1 MQCNTCPIVPGSR
14 VHRSACRPQGHP
26 AQDSGLPAARN
37 LVFPAAGAG
46 STSHPQEDPVHEPQ
60 ISFTGNL
67 AQPPTLRTVAGG
79 MAVADFRVACTQRR
93 KSPEGE
99 WVDGET
105 LWFGVTCWRTVA
117 ENAAAS
123 LSKGDRVVVHG
134 RLAQHAWTGDD
145 GAVRTS
151 LEVDA
156 TSVGV
161 DLSRGRATIERP
173 VRATAAAATV
183 WGDHSPTGT
192 VPASGETIVP
202 QHDLDDGDDRDQERA
217 A

>member
-1 MQCNTCPIVPGSR
+1 M
-14 VHRSACRPQGHP
+14 
-26 AQDSGLPAARN
+26 
-37 LVFPAAGAG
+37 
-46 STSHPQEDPVHEPQ
+46 HEPQ

-67 AQPPTLRTVAGG
+67 AQTPTLRSVAGG
-79 MAVADFRVACTQRR
+79 MPVASFRVACTPRR
-93 KSPEGE
+93 KGP
-99 WVDGET
+99 DGRWADGST
-105 LWFGVTCWRTVA
+105 MWFGVTCWRNIA

-145 GAVRTS
+145 GAERTT

-161 DLSRGRATIERP
+161 DLARGKATIERP
-173 VRATAAAATV
+173 VRAGSAANEIWV
-183 WGDHSPTGT
+183 GDHVSRTTGELADAPFPGS
-192 VPASGETIVP
+192 VPIR
-202 QHDLDDGDDRDQERA
+202 DDEPAPVGDERA